1 MIKFALVCDKGH
13 DFESW
18 FRSGEDY
25 DTLARRG
32 FVECPTCGSGKV
44 GKAIMSPAVARR
56 DRPRV
61 GAPVPVEAADPQAG
75 PVAGAVP
82 ATVPVPPQPVALL
95 DERQQQLRAMI
106 RELHEKVAA
115 TTTDVGTRFPEE
127 ARRMHDGEIPQ
138 APIRGQASLEEAKE
152 LWDEGIP
159 VMPIPSLPEERN

>member
-25 DTLARRG
+25 DTQARRG

-106 RELHEKVAA
+106 RELHEQVAA
-115 TTTDVGTRFPEE
+115 PPSPARGEGARVTCSASIIGRETLSPCGRAPTRDEV
-127 ARRMHDGEIPQ
+127 ASGV
-138 APIRGQASLEEAKE
+138 RG
-152 LWDEGIP
+152 
-159 VMPIPSLPEERN
+159 R